1 MVEKA
6 REGVDDEEGGDA
18 EEGAEGEL
26 VLRGDGQAEGIGVAF
41 AKAAAYG
48 ACGEIALPSG
58 EVKNEDGG
66 DADDAAEE
74 GAKENGEECS
84 TEAEEGADHGHHL
97 DVTHAHAIAMANEF
111 VEDGGAQEEKTAE
124 GGAEKGIHNAS
135 GAMGEIA
142 GQGEPQAKDTQEGAG
157 EDAGGEGQAEAQAKE
172 GDSVGEEA
180 DTQVGDDENDQQTA
194 EEEPLE
200 GGQGD
205 AEGVVG
211 EDEEGSR
218 EELNDGVEGRDGKS
232 ARAAFAAQEKPTED
246 GDVVVGLDGVLTT
259 RAAGSGA
266 DDGEAVRDAQDANI
280 QEAANDDA
288 EEKEEEGDHGIEFDT
303 DAGASQCA
311 AEHGVSDT

>member
-1 MVEKA
+1 MKKA

-26 VLRGDGQAEGIGVAF
+26 VLRSNGQAEGIGVAV
-41 AKAAAYG
+41 AKAAACG
-48 ACGEIALPSG
+48 ARGEIAFPSG
-58 EVKNEDGG
+58 EVENEDG
-66 DADDAAEE
+66 ANANDAAEK
-74 GAKENGEECS
+74 GAEENGEEGS
-84 TEAEEGADHGHHL
+84 TKAQESADHGHHF

-124 GGAEKGIHNAS
+124 GRAEKGVNETEGS
-135 GAMGEIA
+135 MGEPD
-142 GQGEPQAKDTQEGAG
+142 GQTEEKAIGETQGG
-157 EDAGGEGQAEAQAKE
+157 TGKDAGGEGQAETQAEE

-180 DTQVGDDENDQQTA
+180 DTQIGDDEYDQQTA

-205 AEGVVG
+205 AEGVVS

-232 ARAAFAAQEKPTED
+232 ARAAFAAQEEPTED

-266 DDGEAVRDAQDANI
+266 DDGEAVRDAHDANI

-288 EEKEEEGDHGIEFDT
+288 EEKEEEGDHQE
-303 DAGASQCA
+303 
-311 AEHGVSDT
+311 